1 MLEQPTYRKA
11 GSFLRHASVF
21 AVLLTALEFG
31 TLGLLGC
38 TQQARPLAG
47 LPAAGEVGYPPW
59 KTSIVADGEPGEP
72 LTVSGTIYAP
82 DGRTP
87 LEGINLFVYQT
98 DATGRY
104 STSGG
109 DNRNTRIHGVVRTNA
124 EGRYEFR
131 TIKPGSYPGTRN
143 PAHIHAYVSGPNY
156 PEYWIDEYQF
166 EDDPFIPADQR
177 QKLTGKGTFGSLL
190 VPQRGTDGMLRATRD
205 IKIERCTNNCTG
217 R

>member
-1 MLEQPTYRKA
+1 MLNPLKYRKRT
-11 GSFLRHASVF
+11 SFLRHASVL
-21 AVLLTALEFG
+21 AVLLMALEFG

-38 TQQARPLAG
+38 TQQARSLAG
-47 LPAAGEVGYPPW
+47 PPAAVGIPPW
-59 KTSIVADGEPGEP
+59 KTSIVADSEPGQP
-72 LTVSGTIYAP
+72 LIVSGTIYAP

-109 DNRNTRIHGVVRTNA
+109 DNRNTCIHGVVRTNA

-156 PEYWIDEYQF
+156 PEYWIDEYLF
-166 EDDPFIPADQR
+166 EDDPFVTSEQR
-177 QKLTGKGTFGSLL
+177 QKLGGKGTFTCILSVQKGS
-190 VPQRGTDGMLRATRD
+190 DGVLRATRD